1 MSNIAIKYVFIDIL
15 VFDYIT
21 FPIYVFIEPHTLVTF
36 RAMDMEKFYQPFMW
50 EQHIMNLLNINEMRS
65 DMIGA
70 MAVVSAHTKL

>member
-1 MSNIAIKYVFIDIL
+1 M
-15 VFDYIT
+15 FDCIPFLFYL
-21 FPIYVFIEPHTLVTF
+21 FIEPHTLVTF
-36 RAMDMEKFYQPFMW
+36 RAIHMEMFYQPFMW